1 MISIIYILNSVG
13 IADEEID
20 RLSFHEWWDTLNKNP
35 ILVGRHFQYRVEILF

>member
-20 RLSFHEWWDTLNKNP
+20 RLFIMKGGTL
-35 ILVGRHFQYRVEILF
+35 